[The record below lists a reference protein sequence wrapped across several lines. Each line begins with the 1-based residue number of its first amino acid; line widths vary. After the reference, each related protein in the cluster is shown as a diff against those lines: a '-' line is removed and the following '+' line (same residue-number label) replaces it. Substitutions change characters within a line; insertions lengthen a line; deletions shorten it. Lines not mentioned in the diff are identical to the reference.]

1 MFDNGRKN
9 KLHNFQTLLHPPTHT
24 ACRPQC
30 GLPLASPSLSLGQ
43 KPKTGLPTQAQAVL
57 TPPKTT
63 TEASSRFLFV
73 FLPDCYSFYDDLKI
87 IKKKFI
93 ACFLKCK
100 SAFVFC
106 INLANQSRK
115 FFYLLHLLISGHIRK
130 SGGQHT
136 SIFSKNFYAF
146 SSLSFLTALSSLAF
160 FLFLFVNHC
169 HLQES

>member
-1 MFDNGRKN
+1 LGGRSGLFLIFFPIFHQLVKIGCQSRTMFDNGRKN

-73 FLPDCYSFYDDLKI
+73 FLPDCSSFYDDLKI

-100 SAFVFC
+100 SAFVFWVF
-106 INLANQSRK
+106 LRK
-115 FFYLLHLLISGHIRK
+115 ILDFRSG
-130 SGGQHT
+130 
-136 SIFSKNFYAF
+136 FVYAI
-146 SSLSFLTALSSLAF
+146 
-160 FLFLFVNHC
+160 
-169 HLQES
+169 